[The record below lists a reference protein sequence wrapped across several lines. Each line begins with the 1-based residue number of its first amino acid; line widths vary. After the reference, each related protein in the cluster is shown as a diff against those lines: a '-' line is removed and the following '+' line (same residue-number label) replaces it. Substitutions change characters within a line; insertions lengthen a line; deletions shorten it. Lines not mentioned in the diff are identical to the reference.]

1 VAAVEQV
8 DPGAGRVVGERQRA
22 QPRYNCVMPELI
34 NEPVRVEAAGTLPKL
49 IDEYAGRAST
59 GEPRL
64 SIAHM
69 RSPGGWAEPG
79 QRPEFDEY
87 TLVLRGLL
95 VVESETGELRVQ
107 AGRAVRAQPGE
118 WVRYSTP
125 EADGAEYISVCVPA
139 FSPGTV
145 HRDE

>member
-1 VAAVEQV
+1 
-8 DPGAGRVVGERQRA
+8 
-22 QPRYNCVMPELI
+22 MPELI

-49 IDEYAGRAST
+49 IDEYTGRAST

-69 RSPGGWAEPG
+69 RSPAGWAEPG

-107 AGRAVRAQPGE
+107 AWPGGARPAGRMGPLQHPGRRWCRVHLGLRPGVQPRDRAPRRMTGNA
-118 WVRYSTP
+118 R
-125 EADGAEYISVCVPA
+125 
-139 FSPGTV
+139 
-145 HRDE
+145 